1 MSDTDTRSDLGKQSF
16 LQLPVTVDVERL
28 IEDYRSI
35 PQEAWASSHWDIHCS
50 SNMVLLRGEGRGRR
64 GISPAPTTS
73 ITKSWTDS
81 PISDGSSARRVRSA
95 GQTKRS
101 FSG

>member
-1 MSDTDTRSDLGKQSF
+1 MSDTDTRSDLVKQSF

-35 PQEAWASSHWDIHCS
+35 PQEAWATSIGISIAARTWCCCA
-50 SNMVLLRGEGRGRR
+50 GEARGRR
-64 GISPAPTTS
+64 GISSAPTTS
-73 ITKSWTDS
+73 ITKSWTGS
-81 PISDGSSARRVRSA
+81 PISDGSSARRVRLA

-101 FSG
+101 YSG